1 MNKKLLKASFINTLP
16 VLAGYMAIGIS
27 FGILLSVKG
36 YGVLWALAM
45 SLFIYAGS
53 MQILAIDLLGGAA
66 SLISAAILTL
76 MVNAR
81 HLFYGISMIDKY
93 KGMGKKKPY
102 LIFALTDETYSLVC
116 SGKAPGGVNKDA
128 YFLLVSLFNHC
139 YWIVGSVI
147 GSLIGSMITFNS
159 EGLEFAMTALFV
171 TVFVEQ
177 WRSTKNHIPALVG
190 VATSVVCLIIF
201 GAGNFLIPTMMSIT
215 LVLGLLQ
222 KKIGGERGE

>member
-1 MNKKLLKASFINTLP
+1 MKPKILKTVFVNTIP

-53 MQILAIDLLGGAA
+53 MQFVTIDLLGGAA
-66 SLISAAILTL
+66 SLISAALLTL

-81 HLFYGISMIDKY
+81 HLFYGISMIGKY
-93 KGMGKKKPY
+93 KGTGKKKPY

-116 SGKAPGGVNKDA
+116 SGEAPEGIEKNK
-128 YFLLVSLFNHC
+128 YFLLVSLFNHS
-139 YWIVGSVI
+139 YWVVGSVM
-147 GSLIGSMITFNS
+147 GSLLGSMISFNS

-171 TVFVEQ
+171 SVFVEQ
-177 WRSTKNHIPALVG
+177 WVSAKNHIPAIVG
-190 VATSVVCLIIF
+190 VVSSVLCLLIF
-201 GAGNFLIPTMMSIT
+201 GADKFLIPTMIVIT
-215 LVLGLLQ
+215 LILGLFE
-222 KKIGGERGE
+222 KKMGGERRE